1 MPGWLRGAINALPGW
16 LRESAALRGLRDA
29 NVRFAPAA
37 IRLTSGWAR
46 AEDHRSSFALPVFVE
61 TDTARTVASLRHDW
75 RNRGLLELRPV
86 EALMARLDVNSVRD
100 LRNYS
105 DETDVGVV
113 AGFERGELF
122 GLDVGLE
129 RERQMQSALVFTP
142 AVTAWLRPTLE
153 VGSTFTMFR
162 DPNTSTLV
170 RAEGDTEER
179 RLQGRLA
186 T

>member
-16 LRESAALRGLRDA
+16 LRESAALRGVRDA

-46 AEDHRSSFALPVFVE
+46 AEDRRSSFALPVFVE
-61 TDTARTVASLRHDW
+61 TDSARTVASLRHDW

-86 EALMARLDVNSVRD
+86 TAVMARLDVNSIRD
-100 LRNYS
+100 LRNYGKDS
-105 DETDVGVV
+105 DIGIV

-129 RERQMQSALVFTP
+129 RERQMQSVLAFTP
-142 AVTAWLRPTLE
+142 AIAAWLRPSVE
-153 VGSTFTMFR
+153 IAS
-162 DPNTSTLV
+162 
-170 RAEGDTEER
+170 
-179 RLQGRLA
+179 
-186 T
+186 